1 MGWFNHQPVCI
12 HVFYPDVDTLWH
24 KNVSW
29 WVIWCHPVKL
39 KPQMASFTRRVGQR
53 KVNCL
58 IQVKAPP
65 VALSKREEICT
76 VTSTYYRNTNTINVC
91 LDGTLST
98 LNAMHILSFF
108 QLVVALNR
116 ELICLFHG
124 LERLQILYHLFWSI
138 LESLEI
144 YVALGWLSYES

>member
-108 QLVVALNR
+108 STCSCIKSWIGFVFSMVWNAYR
-116 ELICLFHG
+116 YCITCFD
-124 LERLQILYHLFWSI
+124 RYWSP
-138 LESLEI
+138 LK
-144 YVALGWLSYES
+144 YT